1 MPVPVEIRRLFRR
14 RSVVHTLAFGEV
26 AGVAEL
32 ALLVALDAVN
42 RFTVS
47 ALAWLLFLWVSH
59 GICGEHSTTRPG
71 K

>member
-1 MPVPVEIRRLFRR
+1 VAAPVEIRRLFRR

-32 ALLVALDAVN
+32 ALFVALDAVN

-47 ALAWLLFLWVSH
+47 ALAWLLSLWVSH
-59 GICGEHSTTRPG
+59 GICGEHFTTRPG